1 MQAKSDRNNGPFHW
15 LEKRLWRSGVQD
27 PTIREILCWQIS
39 VIALSLLFGAVLW
52 PFHPAGAWIFWFGF
66 GALLSAWNF
75 FALIKFV
82 PKVISA
88 GWSKSSLFALLL
100 RTNMRLLFTGIL
112 LYMVLVWFKGSI
124 SAVLLGLAVL
134 LVGMTAGGL
143 KGIEKAG
150 LTGYREPAQAASLF
164 HQVSKAD
171 YRTDSG
177 RHENRRVRHSR
188 GRLFSDASYA

>member
-1 MQAKSDRNNGPFHW
+1 MQAKSGRNNGPFHW

-27 PTIREILCWQIS
+27 PTLREILCWQIG
-39 VIALSLLFGAVLW
+39 VVALSLIFGAALW

-112 LYMVLVWFKGSI
+112 LYMVLVWLKGPI
-124 SAVLLGLAVL
+124 SAVLLGLGVL

-143 KGIEKAG
+143 KKA
-150 LTGYREPAQAASLF
+150 LKKPI
-164 HQVSKAD
+164 
-171 YRTDSG
+171 
-177 RHENRRVRHSR
+177 
-188 GRLFSDASYA
+188 

>member
-1 MQAKSDRNNGPFHW
+1 MQAKSGRNNGPFHW

-27 PTIREILCWQIS
+27 PMIREILCWQLS
-39 VIALSLLFGAVLW
+39 VIALSLFFGAVLW

-75 FALIKFV
+75 FALLKFV

-143 KGIEKAG
+143 KKA
-150 LTGYREPAQAASLF
+150 LKKP
-164 HQVSKAD
+164 V
-171 YRTDSG
+171 
-177 RHENRRVRHSR
+177 
-188 GRLFSDASYA
+188 

>member
-1 MQAKSDRNNGPFHW
+1 MQAKSGRNNGPFHW

-82 PKVISA
+82 PKVMSM
-88 GWSKSSLFALLL
+88 KQV
-100 RTNMRLLFTGIL
+100 L
-112 LYMVLVWFKGSI
+112 LYYPVHHG
-124 SAVLLGLAVL
+124 
-134 LVGMTAGGL
+134 
-143 KGIEKAG
+143 
-150 LTGYREPAQAASLF
+150 ASSNPRFPLP
-164 HQVSKAD
+164 
-171 YRTDSG
+171 
-177 RHENRRVRHSR
+177 E
-188 GRLFSDASYA
+188 

>member
-1 MQAKSDRNNGPFHW
+1 MLADQRHCLVPAFRRGA
-15 LEKRLWRSGVQD
+15 L
-27 PTIREILCWQIS
+27 
-39 VIALSLLFGAVLW
+39 ALS
-52 PFHPAGAWIFWFGF
+52 PAGAWIFWFGF

-143 KGIEKAG
+143 KKA
-150 LTGYREPAQAASLF
+150 LKKP
-164 HQVSKAD
+164 V
-171 YRTDSG
+171 
-177 RHENRRVRHSR
+177 
-188 GRLFSDASYA
+188 